1 MSHQAALARSV
12 SGPVGF
18 VGRHRELR
26 VLEETLAAARAG
38 RPQVVYI
45 EADAGAGKSTLLSRF
60 LVSVTAGAVLEVCA
74 DEAETLLS
82 YGIIDQLQPDA
93 LTEPVPIR

>member
-1 MSHQAALARSV
+1 V

-60 LVSVTAGAVLEVCA
+60 LVSVTAGAIL
-74 DEAETLLS
+74 
-82 YGIIDQLQPDA
+82 
-93 LTEPVPIR
+93 